1 MSIVAETY
9 RYVIG
14 VDTHARHHAY
24 VVLDARTGA
33 EVEHRQF
40 PTSPA
45 GLLRASD
52 WIVRRTGQATDGD
65 LDLVL
70 VSMEGTR
77 SYGAQAATLL
87 AQAGY
92 RVVDAPAPK
101 REHGAGKDDHLDALA
116 AARGTLFKDADRL
129 ADARAGDTSAILQI
143 LLTARSSIT
152 GERTRAINA
161 LTALLRTHDLGID
174 ARRKPSRETIKAVA
188 AWRTRATDTPV
199 QATARAETIRR
210 AQRILALYDQAEA
223 NEQDLLTIV
232 RQSTPTLLQMPGI
245 GPVNAAIVI
254 AAWSHPGRI
263 HSAAAFAKLAGACP
277 LKIESGNSTNHRLNR
292 TGDRQLNRALH
303 TIANNRMTYD
313 SQTRDYVARRTVDG
327 MSKPR
332 IRRCLKRAIAGQLY
346 RHLEHTHA
354 A

>member
-14 VDTHARHHAY
+14 VDTHARHHVYAL
-24 VVLDARTGA
+24 VEACTGA
-33 EVEHRQF
+33 EVDHRAF
-40 PTSPA
+40 PTTNA
-45 GLLRASD
+45 GLLRATD
-52 WIVRRTGQATDGD
+52 WIARRTGQATGGD
-65 LDLVL
+65 LDAVL
-70 VSMEGTR
+70 ISMEGTR

-101 REHGAGKDDHLDALA
+101 RAHGAGKDDHLDALT
-116 AARGTLFKDADRL
+116 AARAALHKKAGRL

-161 LTALLRTHDLGID
+161 LTALLRTHDLGVD
-174 ARRKPSRETIKAVA
+174 ARRKPGREIIKTVA

-199 QATARAETIRR
+199 QTTARTEAIRR
-210 AQRILALYDQAEA
+210 AQRILALYDEA
-223 NEQDLLTIV
+223 ATNEQDLLAIV
-232 RQSTPTLLQMPGI
+232 RECAPTLLQMPGI
-245 GPVNAAIVI
+245 GPVNAAIVM
-254 AAWSHPGRI
+254 AAWSHPGRL

-277 LKIESGNSTNHRLNR
+277 LKIESGNTTNHRLNR

-313 SQTRDYVARRTVDG
+313 PRTRDYVARRTAEG
-327 MSKPR
+327 MNKPR
-332 IRRCLKRAIAGQLY
+332 IRRCLKRAIAGHLY
-346 RHLEHTHA
+346 RHLEQLHA